1 MFANVS
7 VFFGTDK
14 QNLFSASSWAFLSLL
29 PKHCG
34 CPCTLTFLYS
44 IPITKQALA
53 SFSSIFFSR
62 CPRSTW
68 FRFDAE
74 LLRVILR
81 RVKYLLILTPGRPR
95 RAESQGIIKGVEL
108 VRMPVCYATPL
119 WKRLQNRTI
128 LQTTRVSSK
137 KTEVQNDSFDGDY
150 CFMALWPDLQD
161 IGLFDLM
168 SSATQKSF
176 RIN

>member
-1 MFANVS
+1 MSFP
-7 VFFGTDK
+7 
-14 QNLFSASSWAFLSLL
+14 

-53 SFSSIFFSR
+53 SFSSIFFFFTR

-81 RVKYLLILTPGRPR
+81 RVKYLLILSPGRPR
-95 RAESQGIIKGVEL
+95 RAESRGIIKGVGNWSECRFAML
-108 VRMPVCYATPL
+108 LLCERDCKIERFRRPHEFRQ
-119 WKRLQNRTI
+119 KRLRCRMIVLTETI
-128 LQTTRVSSK
+128 V
-137 KTEVQNDSFDGDY
+137 
-150 CFMALWPDLQD
+150 LWPYDQICRTSVFLILCPQR
-161 IGLFDLM
+161 LRNRFE
-168 SSATQKSF
+168 
-176 RIN
+176 